1 MAKDNKVAP
10 KKKLTRRKF
19 LLGTGAVVG
28 GGLVLGYVA
37 MPNQNSDIAR
47 NDKGAGRILSGWI
60 RITPDNK
67 VSVIVPHAEMGQGT
81 HTALPMMA
89 ADELDADWSLV
100 SMEQAPGLPE
110 FANEPLGEGFIVGDK
125 LPDILAPLINKSFY
139 SIAKAMDL
147 QITGGSTSV
156 RFTGQ
161 YGMRVAGAA
170 AREMIMEAAADE
182 WSVSMD
188 ELTTEKSFVFHKASG
203 KSASYGALAQAAS
216 EFDPNPTPKLK
227 AKADHTIVGTR
238 IQRFDIPSKVDG
250 SARYG
255 IDAEVDGM
263 LYAAIARVPV
273 HGGQVTSVD
282 DAAALA
288 MPGVKKV
295 CNLGYAVAVVADKYW
310 RAKTALDAV
319 GIEFDGMGNEGLDTD
334 KIFKKFASDL
344 TTMDLEFDIE
354 EGDPES
360 VFDAAADAAPI
371 EADYAVPYLAHACM
385 EPLNCTAWVRGDEC
399 DVWTGTQAAL
409 MARAAA
415 ADVSGCDPDKVTV
428 HNFMLGGGF
437 GRRIHSENDYIRP
450 AVEISKM
457 VGAPVKTIWSREED
471 MRFDEYRPAMVSK
484 FKAVLSDDGKPIAW
498 RNRYSDKREPAEA
511 PLIPYAVE
519 NQSIGYVVSQ
529 SHLKLG
535 PWRSVDHS
543 QHAFFTESFVD
554 ELAHKA
560 GADPLEYRLSLLT
573 DAPRHAHVLKTAA
586 NAAGWYAGVRGGRA
600 MGLAVHESFG
610 SIVAH
615 VAELSVGEDGT
626 ARVHRVT
633 SAVDCGEAINPDTIE
648 AQIESAIIYG
658 MTAACYGEIT
668 VENGQ
673 VVEGNFPDYEMV
685 RLAEVP
691 EIDVHII
698 ESGAPLGGMGEPGLP
713 PIAPAMTNALYALTG
728 TRVRKLPLKNY
739 DFLAKAE

>member
-1 MAKDNKVAP
+1 MTKENSVAL
-10 KKKLTRRKF
+10 KKKLSRRKF

-28 GGLVLGYVA
+28 GGLVLGYMA
-37 MPNQNSDIAR
+37 MPNQNADIAR
-47 NDKGAGRILSGWI
+47 RDKGNGRILSGWI

-67 VSVIVPHAEMGQGT
+67 VSVIVPHAEMGQGA

-89 ADELDADWSLV
+89 ADELDADWELV

-110 FANEPLGEGFIVGDK
+110 FANEPLGEGFILGDSM
-125 LPDILAPLINKSFY
+125 PDILAPLINKSFY
-139 SIAKAMDL
+139 AIAKAMDL

-170 AREMIMEAAADE
+170 AREMLLEAAAKE
-182 WSVSMD
+182 WSVSVS
-188 ELTTEKSFVFHKASG
+188 ELSTAKSFVHHKASG
-203 KSASYGALAQAAS
+203 KSASYGSLAQAAS
-216 EFDPNPTPKLK
+216 EMDPNPTPTLK
-227 AKADHTIVGTR
+227 ARGEHTIVGTR

-250 SARYG
+250 SAKYG

-273 HGGQVTSVD
+273 HGGHVTSVND
-282 DAAALA
+282 TAALA

-295 CNLGYAVAVVADKYW
+295 CNLGYGVAVVADKYW

-319 GIEFDGMGNEGLDTD
+319 DFEFDGQGNGLLDSD
-334 KIFKKFASDL
+334 SIFKKFTSDL
-344 TTMDLEFDIE
+344 KTMDLEFDIE
-354 EGDPES
+354 EGDVDGAEGAT
-360 VFDAAADAAPI
+360 VV

-385 EPLNCTAWVRGDEC
+385 EPMNCTAWVRDGKC
-399 DVWTGTQAAL
+399 DIWTGTQAAL

-415 ADVSGCDPDKVTV
+415 ATAAGIEPENVTV

-437 GRRIHSENDYIRP
+437 GRRIHSENDYVRP

-471 MRFDEYRPAMVSK
+471 MRFDEYRPAMISQ
-484 FKAVLSDDGKPIAW
+484 FRAVLDDGGRPVAW
-498 RNRYSDKREPAEA
+498 RNRYSDKREPVEA
-511 PLIPYAVE
+511 PLIPYGVE

-554 ELAHKA
+554 ELAHA
-560 GADPLEYRLSLLT
+560 ANADPLEYRLSLLA
-573 DAPRHAHVLKTAA
+573 DKPRHANVLKTAA
-586 NAAGWYAGVRGGRA
+586 DAAGWYTGVRDGRA

-615 VAELSVGEDGT
+615 VAELTVDHDGT
-626 ARVHRVT
+626 AHVHRVT

-698 ESGAPLGGMGEPGLP
+698 ESGAPLGGLGEPGLP
-713 PIAPAMTNALYALTG
+713 PIAPAMTNALYTLTG

-739 DFLAKAE
+739 KFSASA